1 MNSLPLGARGMV
13 WVVWGI
19 ITHGGR
25 AKRTDRQAGRQAGRQ
40 TLRDMR
46 VVSYVKPLKFCLSVR
61 VSVHIKEI
69 TKHGAER

>member
-1 MNSLPLGARGMV
+1 MNSSPLGARGMV

-25 AKRTDRQAGRQAGRQ
+25 AKRTGRQAGRQAGRQ
-40 TLRDMR
+40 TYFECP
-46 VVSYVKPLKFCLSVR
+46 YVKPLKFCLSVR

>member
-1 MNSLPLGARGMV
+1 LNSLPLGARGMV

-40 TLRDMR
+40 ADRL
-46 VVSYVKPLKFCLSVR
+46 VSYVKPLKFCLSVR